1 MKKINLQRQDPDAP
15 IEWKKYEGE
24 EVIDRMVIRQGKKIE
39 ERSWRD
45 DLVKAEPKGNA
56 YCIGNGPSRKNFD
69 LNTLKGTGQVY
80 GCNALYRDFMPDFL
94 FSVDRF
100 MSVKI
105 AEDKVYEKC
114 VCYAPNIEVMRSK
127 GKLNL
132 IPWNPHWISGSVACH
147 TAAVHGHKNIYLI
160 GFDFREFG
168 KDQLNNIYQDTDFY
182 GPRHSD
188 TIFEAWLYQYRS
200 LCKRRPYVNFT
211 VVHDSPPDYVTAIP
225 FANHKVL
232 SYAEFNDKVLNQK
245 I

>member
-94 FSVDRF
+94 FSVD
-100 MSVKI
+100 I
-105 AEDKVYEKC
+105 
-114 VCYAPNIEVMRSK
+114 
-127 GKLNL
+127 
-132 IPWNPHWISGSVACH
+132 
-147 TAAVHGHKNIYLI
+147 
-160 GFDFREFG
+160 DF
-168 KDQLNNIYQDTDFY
+168 
-182 GPRHSD
+182 
-188 TIFEAWLYQYRS
+188 IFLSATNTR
-200 LCKRRPYVNFT
+200 K
-211 VVHDSPPDYVTAIP
+211 
-225 FANHKVL
+225 FA
-232 SYAEFNDKVLNQK
+232 S
-245 I
+245 